1 MAADLVA
8 FEMTRSATDEDE
20 VEKVEQKTKVVN
32 ERYLGQRYFLTQGNS
47 GCMSKKLYPANFP
60 LINSDSLRSN

>member
-20 VEKVEQKTKVVN
+20 VEKVEQETKVVN
-32 ERYLGQRYFLTQGNS
+32 ERYLSQRYFLETDS
-47 GCMSKKLYPANFP
+47 G
-60 LINSDSLRSN
+60 